1 MRHLR
6 QPPTPP
12 NGSQGPLG
20 TERVCELEDAVL
32 WARWG
37 CGPLELKQLLSPVHS
52 GVVGR
57 GSHEAT
63 SPAEKL
69 LAVDGY

>member
-1 MRHLR
+1 MGRLH

-12 NGSQGPLG
+12 SGSQGPLP
-20 TERVCELEDAVL
+20 ERACEPEDAVF

-37 CGPLELKQLLSPVHS
+37 CGPHELKQLLSPVHS

-63 SPAEKL
+63 PPAEEL